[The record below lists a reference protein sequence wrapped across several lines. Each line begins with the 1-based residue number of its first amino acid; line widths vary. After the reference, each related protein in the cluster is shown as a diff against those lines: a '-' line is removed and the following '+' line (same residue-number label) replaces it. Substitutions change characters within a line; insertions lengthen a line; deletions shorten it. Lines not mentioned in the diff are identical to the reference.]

1 MDIPSN
7 EYEHILH
14 KVNSIYN
21 SFKDGKLI
29 KNNWI
34 ITNEPFYY
42 TYKNKINITH
52 INYFK
57 DTIGH
62 YYEDYL
68 VYDYR
73 FSFETIKRYGVFKY
87 NTNFIAGRIGD
98 TEYDVLGDLHLIAV
112 NSQIMDNYDKN
123 QTEPP
128 DFEEVLSI
136 LGWKIKQ
143 KPLLYIK
150 DDLKYK

>member
-1 MDIPSN
+1 M
-7 EYEHILH
+7 EHPFFNSKEIID

-21 SFKDGKLI
+21 SFKDGNLI

-98 TEYDVLGDLHLIAV
+98 TEYDVFGDLQLIAV
-112 NSQIMDNYDKN
+112 NSQIMDNYN
-123 QTEPP
+123 GNNATPP

-143 KPLLYIK
+143 KPLLYVK

>member
-1 MDIPSN
+1 MENPFEKYHQIAN
-7 EYEHILH
+7 
-14 KVNSIYN
+14 KVNSIYHSFQN
-21 SFKDGKLI
+21 SKLV

-34 ITNEPFYY
+34 ITDEAFYN

-73 FSFETIKRYGVFKY
+73 FSFETIKRYGAFKY
-87 NTNFIAGRIGD
+87 NTNFIAGIIGD
-98 TEYDVLGDLHLIAV
+98 TEYEVSGDLQLIAV
-112 NSQIMDNYDKN
+112 NSQIMDNYEKN
-123 QTEPP
+123 KTEPP
-128 DFEEVLSI
+128 EFEEVLNI
-136 LGWKIKQ
+136 LGWKIKE

-150 DDLKYK
+150 DELKYK

>member
-7 EYEHILH
+7 EYEHILD

-21 SFKDGKLI
+21 SFQNSKLI

-42 TYKNKINITH
+42 TYKNKVNITH

-73 FSFETIKRYGVFKY
+73 FSFETIKRYGAFKY
-87 NTNFIAGRIGD
+87 NTNFIAGIIGD
-98 TEYDVLGDLHLIAV
+98 TEYSILGDLQLIAV
-112 NSQIMDNYDKN
+112 NSQIMDNYN
-123 QTEPP
+123 GNNTTAP
-128 DFEEVLSI
+128 DFEEVLNI

-150 DDLKYK
+150 DDIKYK

>member
-1 MDIPSN
+1 M
-7 EYEHILH
+7 EHPFFNSKEIID

-73 FSFETIKRYGVFKY
+73 FSFETIKLR
-87 NTNFIAGRIGD
+87 
-98 TEYDVLGDLHLIAV
+98 L
-112 NSQIMDNYDKN
+112 
-123 QTEPP
+123 
-128 DFEEVLSI
+128 
-136 LGWKIKQ
+136 
-143 KPLLYIK
+143 
-150 DDLKYK
+150 